1 MYSFMG
7 TLVPFTNGY
16 AMKHETLVSNG
27 IAAGNLK
34 DTLSSFAQAIDK
46 FQDEWFALTS

>member
-1 MYSFMG
+1 
-7 TLVPFTNGY
+7 
-16 AMKHETLVSNG
+16 VSNG